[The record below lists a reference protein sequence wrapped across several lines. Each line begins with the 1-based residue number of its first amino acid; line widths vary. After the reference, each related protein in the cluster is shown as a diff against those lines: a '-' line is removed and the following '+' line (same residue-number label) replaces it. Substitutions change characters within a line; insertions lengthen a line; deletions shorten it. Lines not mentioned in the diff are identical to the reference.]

1 MKYTNPIIKG
11 FHPDPSICFDGE
23 NYFLVTSSFEYFPCL
38 PVFKSKDLV
47 NWEQI
52 GAVIENGEYLDLKGI
67 KNSMGLFAPTIRFHK
82 GHYFVVC
89 TNVSQGN
96 FVCHTTDPEKGWSKP
111 YWIDCPRGID
121 PSLTFLEDKCF
132 YQLSVMGELNEIIQF
147 EIDPFSGKVLT
158 DAETISHGCGGRD
171 AEAPHIFE
179 KDGWFYLTL
188 AEGGTREG
196 HMVTILRS
204 ETIGGPYLPCPANPV
219 LTNRNI
225 KSQLQSVGHADFF
238 ADKNG
243 NWWAVA
249 LSTRPIKHFTLLGRE
264 TILLPVE
271 WQNGWPVVNGNGTAI
286 VSIETARIN
295 EPQIEKGS
303 EYNHFTKEK
312 AVSLCL
318 PLSSQFNAED
328 VTIQNLPSEIKLPDN
343 TPVPFLSV
351 CQEEYKMQFTS
362 ELQLDELTNGDFG
375 IMIYKDDYHHCKF
388 GIRNSNGE
396 YSVFTEKCVF
406 DISEE
411 KQISISDLKKLTL
424 LLKSDGSTY
433 HMEIVDEDQ
442 NSLLTGQIATR
453 HFSNEAANSPF
464 TGVQIGIFAKASE
477 GQTEFQRTRM
487 TYS

>member
-1 MKYTNPIIKG
+1 MNYINPIIKG

-23 NYFLVTSSFEYFPCL
+23 NYYLITSSFEYFPCL
-38 PVFKSKDLV
+38 PIFKSKDLI
-47 NWEQI
+47 NWKQI
-52 GAVIENGEYLDLKGI
+52 GAVIEKEEYLDLKGI

-89 TNVSQGN
+89 TNISQGN
-96 FVCHTTDPEKGWSKP
+96 FICHTTDPGKGWSKP
-111 YWIDCPRGID
+111 CWIDCPRGID
-121 PSLTFLEDKCF
+121 PSMTFLEDKCF
-132 YQLSVMGELNEIIQF
+132 YQLSVMSELNAIIQF
-147 EIDPFSGKVLT
+147 EIDPFSGKMLT
-158 DAETISHGCGGRD
+158 DAETISYGCGGRD

-204 ETIGGPYLPCPANPV
+204 ETIGGPYTPCPANPV

-225 KSQLQSVGHADFF
+225 KSPLQSVGHADFF

-249 LSTRPIKHFTLLGRE
+249 LATRPIKHFTLLGRE
-264 TILLPVE
+264 TILLPVD
-271 WQNGWPVVNGNGTAI
+271 WQNGWPVVNSNGTAT
-286 VSIETARIN
+286 VTIETDRIN
-295 EPQIEKGS
+295 EPQLEKDS

-318 PLSSQFNAED
+318 IISSQFNAED
-328 VTIQNLPSEIKLPDN
+328 VSIQNLPSEIRLPDN
-343 TPVPFLSV
+343 TSVPFLSV
-351 CQEEYKMQFTS
+351 SQEEYKMRFAT
-362 ELQLDELTNGDFG
+362 ELQLKELTNGDFG

-388 GIRNSNGE
+388 GIRKSNGE
-396 YSVFTEKCVF
+396 YTVFTEKCVF

-411 KQISISDLKKLTL
+411 KLTSISDCKKLTL
-424 LLKSDGSTY
+424 LLNSDESTY
-433 HMEIVDEDQ
+433 HMEILAEDKL
-442 NSLLTGQIATR
+442 SLLTSQIATR

-464 TGVQIGIFAKASE
+464 TGVQIGIFAKANE
-477 GQTEFQRTRM
+477 GQTEFKRTRM
-487 TYS
+487 IYG